1 MLGGILFGLGA
12 SASWAVANVAVQRA
26 GRAVGALRALFWAQ
40 LVGILLAGVAATVAG
55 DWAWR
60 PSAAVAGW
68 LAVAAAAAL
77 LGYACLFYAFEH
89 GRLTVAV
96 PLASS
101 WAVLAAALSL
111 VLFHER
117 LTTTELAGAAVVVM
131 GAIVVSRFAQSA
143 QDPPARGEAGWLL
156 AAAGAAVGFGVLIPA
171 MRRLSVAFGP
181 VGTVA
186 VIYLADSLLALPL
199 AVAFRVDLAPPRGRA
214 WAPVA
219 GAALFETA
227 GSACITLGARHAPL
241 SIVAPLASLAA
252 AFTVFSAWAFLGER
266 PPPGVL
272 LGAALVSAGVVVLAL

>member
-40 LVGILLAGVAATVAG
+40 LVGILLAGVGATLVG
-55 DWAWR
+55 DWSWH
-60 PSAAVAGW
+60 PSAVVAGW
-68 LAVAAAAAL
+68 LVVAAAAAL

-96 PLASS
+96 PIMSS
-101 WAVLAAALSL
+101 WAVLAAGVSL

-117 LTTTELAGAAVVVM
+117 LTTTELAGAAVVVV

-143 QDPPARGEAGWLL
+143 NGPPARGEAGWLL

-171 MRRLSVAFGP
+171 MRRLSLAFGP

-186 VIYLADSLLALPL
+186 VVYVADSLLALPL

-214 WAPVA
+214 WAPVL
-219 GAALFETA
+219 GAAFFETA
-227 GSACITLGARHAPL
+227 GSACITLGARRAPL

-252 AFTVFSAWAFLGER
+252 AFTVFFAWAFLGER
-266 PPPGVL
+266 PSPGVL
-272 LGAALVSAGVVVLAL
+272 LGAALVSVGVVALAL